1 MRKKNEAE
9 QPQALGEEHPAQE
22 SKEKEE
28 QAQPQEQAEESQQS
42 EQEEPKQ
49 ESEPKQEKSQTK
61 AAKTAEAKEVPTS
74 RKQDAPDE
82 SRQRIQ
88 ALEQEVLELRSRNAA
103 YAAGVRPELVEDA
116 VTLSMAQARAA
127 GEVTE
132 VTEVTEETLQR
143 AMEQVLQR
151 HPEWKA
157 APAGK
162 KASGGFVLG
171 SDPSRTS
178 EPKSANGR
186 KTENKKPWNKF
197 NR

>member
-1 MRKKNEAE
+1 M
-9 QPQALGEEHPAQE
+9 
-22 SKEKEE
+22 

-49 ESEPKQEKSQTK
+49 ETEPKQEKSQTK

-74 RKQDAPDE
+74 QKQDAPNE
-82 SRQRIQ
+82 SQQRIQ
-88 ALEQEVLELRSRNAA
+88 ALEQEVLELRSRIAA

-116 VTLSMAQARAA
+116 VTLSVAQAKVA

-132 VTEVTEETLQR
+132 ETVQQ

-157 APAGK
+157 VTAGK

-171 SDPSRTS
+171 SDPSRTTDS
-178 EPKSANGR
+178 KPANGR

>member
-1 MRKKNEAE
+1 MRKKNEVE

-22 SKEKEE
+22 SQEKEV
-28 QAQPQEQAEESQQS
+28 QGQPQQEQAEESQQS

-49 ESEPKQEKSQTK
+49 ETEPKQEKSQTK
-61 AAKTAEAKEVPTS
+61 AAKTAEAKEEPTS
-74 RKQDAPDE
+74 QKQDAPDE

-103 YAAGVRPELVEDA
+103 YAAGVRPDMVEDA
-116 VTLSMAQARAA
+116 VTLSMAQAQAA

-132 VTEVTEETLQR
+132 ETVQQ

-151 HPEWKA
+151 HPEWKV

-171 SDPSRTS
+171 SDPSRTTDS
-178 EPKSANGR
+178 KPANGR